1 MSDPKLICIFS
12 TGGRIIFTGG
22 YPIFLVDKE
31 VVMERKTALTKFLAI
46 AGTVLVWFPLL
57 APILLS
63 VIFFL
68 QEQIWRI
75 DYLMPAELF
84 FSFLLGSGLLL
95 WASFRSH
102 SQVRVVAWGLGLAV
116 FMLFA
121 GQAIAVATGLA
132 SGEAEPAGWR
142 LGMVM
147 ASLIV
152 YIGGMILVGLA
163 GIFLIRDLFRHR
175 LSAV

>member
-1 MSDPKLICIFS
+1 
-12 TGGRIIFTGG
+12 
-22 YPIFLVDKE
+22 
-31 VVMERKTALTKFLAI
+31 MEKKSALTKFLAV

-63 VIFFL
+63 IILFL
-68 QEQIWRI
+68 RRQIWRI

-84 FSFLLGSGLLL
+84 LFFLLGSGLLL
-95 WASFRSH
+95 WATLRAH
-102 SQVRVVAWGLGLAV
+102 SYVKLVAWGLGLAIL
-116 FMLFA
+116 MLFA

-142 LGMVM
+142 LGTVI
-147 ASLIV
+147 ASLII
-152 YIGGMILVGLA
+152 YIGGMILVGLG
-163 GIFLIRDLFRHR
+163 GIFLVRDLFRHR

>member
-1 MSDPKLICIFS
+1 MQKKS
-12 TGGRIIFTGG
+12 
-22 YPIFLVDKE
+22 
-31 VVMERKTALTKFLAI
+31 ALTKFLAI

-63 VIFFL
+63 IILFI
-68 QEQIWRI
+68 QRQIWRV

-84 FSFLLGSGLLL
+84 LSFLLGSGLLL
-95 WASFRSH
+95 WATLRAH
-102 SQVRVVAWGLGLAV
+102 SYVKLVAWGLGLAIL
-116 FMLFA
+116 MLFA

-142 LGMVM
+142 LYIVI
-147 ASLIV
+147 ASLIF
-152 YIGGMILVGLA
+152 YIGGMIAVGLG
-163 GIFLIRDLFRHR
+163 GIFLVKDLFRHR

>member
-1 MSDPKLICIFS
+1 
-12 TGGRIIFTGG
+12 
-22 YPIFLVDKE
+22 
-31 VVMERKTALTKFLAI
+31 MEKKTALTKFLAI

-57 APILLS
+57 APILIS
-63 VIFFL
+63 VIFFV

-84 FSFLLGSGLLL
+84 LSFLLGSGLLL
-95 WASFRSH
+95 WATLRAH
-102 SQVRVVAWGLGLAV
+102 SYVKLVAWGLGLAV
-116 FMLFA
+116 LMLFA

-142 LGMVM
+142 LGIVL

-152 YIGGMILVGLA
+152 YIGGMILVGLG
-163 GIFLIRDLFRHR
+163 GIFLIKDLFRHK

>member
-1 MSDPKLICIFS
+1 
-12 TGGRIIFTGG
+12 
-22 YPIFLVDKE
+22 
-31 VVMERKTALTKFLAI
+31 MEKKTALTKLLAI
-46 AGTVLVWFPLL
+46 AGTVLVWFPLV

-63 VIFFL
+63 LILFL
-68 QEQIWRI
+68 QRQIWRI

-95 WASFRSH
+95 WATLRAH
-102 SQVRVVAWGLGLAV
+102 AQVKLVAWGLGFAV
-116 FMLFA
+116 LMLFA

-142 LGMVM
+142 LGIVI

-152 YIGGMILVGLA
+152 YIGGMIVVGLG
-163 GIFLIRDLFRHR
+163 GIFLIRDLFKPGP
-175 LSAV
+175 SAV

>member
-1 MSDPKLICIFS
+1 
-12 TGGRIIFTGG
+12 
-22 YPIFLVDKE
+22 
-31 VVMERKTALTKFLAI
+31 MEKKKALTKFLAI

-68 QEQIWRI
+68 QEQIWRM

-84 FSFLLGSGLLL
+84 LSFLLGSGLLL

-102 SQVRVVAWGLGLAV
+102 LRVKLVAWGLGLAV
-116 FMLFA
+116 LMLFA
-121 GQAIAVATGLA
+121 GQSIAVATGLA
-132 SGEAEPAGWR
+132 SGEAEPAGWK
-142 LGMVM
+142 LGIVI

-152 YIGGMILVGLA
+152 YMGGMILVGLA
-163 GIFLIRDLFRHR
+163 GILLIKDLFKQR

>member
-1 MSDPKLICIFS
+1 
-12 TGGRIIFTGG
+12 
-22 YPIFLVDKE
+22 
-31 VVMERKTALTKFLAI
+31 MEKKSALTKFLAI

-63 VIFFL
+63 VILFL

-95 WASFRSH
+95 WTSFRSQ
-102 SQVRVVAWGLGLAV
+102 SRLRLVAWGLGLAV

-142 LGMVM
+142 LGIVI
-147 ASLIV
+147 ASLVV
-152 YIGGMILVGLA
+152 YIGGMILVGLG
-163 GIFLIRDLFRHR
+163 GIFLVRDLFKPG
-175 LSAV
+175 LSTA

>member
-1 MSDPKLICIFS
+1 
-12 TGGRIIFTGG
+12 
-22 YPIFLVDKE
+22 
-31 VVMERKTALTKFLAI
+31 MEKKTALTKFLAI

-63 VIFFL
+63 IILFL
-68 QEQIWRI
+68 QRQIWRI

-95 WASFRSH
+95 WATLRAHSH
-102 SQVRVVAWGLGLAV
+102 VKLVAWGLGLAV
-116 FMLFA
+116 LMLFA

-142 LGMVM
+142 LGIVI

-152 YIGGMILVGLA
+152 YIGGMIVVGLG
-163 GIFLIRDLFRHR
+163 GIFLVRDLFKPGP
-175 LSAV
+175 SAV

>member
-1 MSDPKLICIFS
+1 
-12 TGGRIIFTGG
+12 
-22 YPIFLVDKE
+22 
-31 VVMERKTALTKFLAI
+31 MEKKSALTKFLAI
-46 AGTVLVWFPLL
+46 AGTVLVWFPFL

-95 WASFRSH
+95 WAALRAH
-102 SQVRVVAWGLGLAV
+102 RQVKLVAGGLGLAI

-142 LGMVM
+142 LWIVV

-152 YIGGMILVGLA
+152 YIGGTLMVGLG
-163 GIFLIRDLFRHR
+163 GIFLVKNLFQKRP
-175 LSAV
+175 STI

>member
-1 MSDPKLICIFS
+1 
-12 TGGRIIFTGG
+12 
-22 YPIFLVDKE
+22 
-31 VVMERKTALTKFLAI
+31 MEKKSALTKFLAI
-46 AGTVLVWFPLL
+46 AGTVLVWFPFL

-95 WASFRSH
+95 WAALRAH
-102 SQVRVVAWGLGLAV
+102 RQVKLVAGGLGLAI

-142 LGMVM
+142 LGIVI

-152 YIGGMILVGLA
+152 YIGGILLVGLG
-163 GIFLIRDLFRHR
+163 GIFLVKNLFKKRP
-175 LSAV
+175 STI

>member
-1 MSDPKLICIFS
+1 
-12 TGGRIIFTGG
+12 
-22 YPIFLVDKE
+22 
-31 VVMERKTALTKFLAI
+31 MENKSALTKFLAI
-46 AGTVLVWFPLL
+46 AGTALVLFPLV

-63 VIFFL
+63 IILFL
-68 QEQIWRI
+68 QRGIWRI

-95 WASFRSH
+95 WATLRAH
-102 SQVRVVAWGLGLAV
+102 SRVELVAWGLGLAV
-116 FMLFA
+116 LMLFA

-142 LGMVM
+142 LYIVI
-147 ASLIV
+147 ASLIF
-152 YIGGMILVGLA
+152 YIGGMIAVGLG
-163 GIFLIRDLFRHR
+163 GIFLVKDLFTQR

>member
-1 MSDPKLICIFS
+1 
-12 TGGRIIFTGG
+12 
-22 YPIFLVDKE
+22 
-31 VVMERKTALTKFLAI
+31 MERKNALTKFLAI

-57 APILLS
+57 APVLLS
-63 VIFFL
+63 IIL
-68 QEQIWRI
+68 YIQRQIWHV

-95 WASFRSH
+95 WATLRAH
-102 SQVRVVAWGLGLAV
+102 SRVKLVAWGLGLAV
-116 FMLFA
+116 LMLFA

-142 LGMVM
+142 LGIVI

-152 YIGGMILVGLA
+152 YIGSMILVGLE
-163 GIFLIRDLFRHR
+163 GIFLVKDLFGQRPT
-175 LSAV
+175 AA

>member
-1 MSDPKLICIFS
+1 
-12 TGGRIIFTGG
+12 
-22 YPIFLVDKE
+22 
-31 VVMERKTALTKFLAI
+31 MEKKSALTKFLAI
-46 AGTVLVWFPLL
+46 SGTILVWFPIL
-57 APILLS
+57 APVLIS
-63 VIFFL
+63 AIFYF
-68 QEQIWRI
+68 QEHLFRI

-95 WASFRSH
+95 WAALRAH
-102 SQVRVVAWGLGLAV
+102 TQVKIVAGGMGLAI

-142 LGMVM
+142 LWIVI

-152 YIGGMILVGLA
+152 YIGGILLVGLG
-163 GIFLIRDLFRHR
+163 GIFLVRDLFRQR
-175 LSAV
+175 LSVS